1 MFVYSSLS
9 RASAAALENYT
20 TSATPN
26 TPIDMFFIKSG
37 TGRAAGVQRL
47 QVQGKGA
54 GLTSLSGIVY
64 RLEKYPTTSAAGGS
78 SVVPAPSDIGA
89 QAAKATAAYA
99 TTAGGNVTAGT
110 GTLVFMCMCGSSA
123 SGPGGWVAAN
133 IDDNK
138 VLEAAAN
145 MSLDLFVAS
154 GTASLN
160 YETQVDH
167 VE

>member
-9 RASAAALENYT
+9 RAAAAALENYT

-26 TPIDMFFIKSG
+26 TPIDMFFLKPG
-37 TGRAAGVQRL
+37 TRNIGVQRM

-54 GLTSLSGIVY
+54 ALTALSGIVY
-64 RLEKYPTTSAAGGS
+64 RLEKYPTTAAAGGS
-78 SVVPAPSDIGA
+78 AVTPTPSDIGA
-89 QAAKATAAYA
+89 QACKATAAYA
-99 TTAGGNVTAGT
+99 ATAGGNVTAGT
-110 GTLVFMCMCGSSA
+110 GTLVFLCMCGSGA
-123 SGPGGWVAAN
+123 AGPGGWVAAN

-138 VLEAAAN
+138 TLEGSATQSA
-145 MSLDLFVAS
+145 DLFVAS

-160 YETQVDH
+160 YEVQIDH